1 MTFKSNNNSG
11 SLNHTE
17 TDIAMMRRALA
28 LAWQGRYST
37 SPNPRVG
44 CVIAQGNQI
53 VGEGFHQKQ
62 GEPHAEVFALQAAR
76 DNARGATAYV
86 TLEPCAHYGKTP
98 PCAEALVRAGVA
110 RVVAAL
116 QDPNPQVAGKGLAIL
131 QAANIQTTCGILAE
145 EARAQN
151 RGFLSRFER
160 NRPFIRLKC
169 AISLDGKTALNNGI
183 SQWITGSAA
192 RQDVQ
197 EWRAQSCA
205 ILTGIGTVLADN
217 PRLNVRDIPTF
228 RQPIRIVLD
237 TRLQTPLNAHLISDS
252 ASPTRLV
259 TQSQDQERIRAYEQY
274 AHVEVWQ
281 MPPTADG
288 RIDICALLPLLAQ
301 KGIGELW
308 IEGGS
313 VLNGSFLQGNWV
325 DELLIYQAPMIL
337 GDQAQSAFRLPEITT
352 LTEAHRWQRVECT
365 HIGEDIRM
373 ILRKK

>member
-1 MTFKSNNNSG
+1 
-11 SLNHTE
+11 
-17 TDIAMMRRALA
+17 MMRRALA
-28 LAWQGRYST
+28 LAWQGRYGT

-44 CVIAQGNQI
+44 CVIAQKNQI

-62 GEPHAEVFALQAAR
+62 GEPHAEVFALQAAQ

-98 PCAEALVRAGVA
+98 PCAEALVRSGVA
-110 RVVAAL
+110 RVVVAL

-131 QAANIQTTCGILAE
+131 QAANIQTACGILAE

-160 NRPFIRLKC
+160 NRPYVRLKC

-183 SQWITGSAA
+183 SQWITGALA

-217 PRLNVRDIPTF
+217 PRLNVRDIDTF
-228 RQPIRIVLD
+228 RQPVRIVLD
-237 TRLQTPLNAHLISDS
+237 ARLQTPLSAHLITDS

-259 TQSQDQERIRAYEQY
+259 TQSQDKERIRAYEQY

-281 MPPTADG
+281 MPPTKDG
-288 RIDICALLPLLAQ
+288 RIDIGVLLPLLAQ

-308 IEGGS
+308 VEGGA
-313 VLNGSFLQGNWV
+313 VLNGSFLQENWV
-325 DELLIYQAPMIL
+325 DELIIYQAPMIL

-352 LTEAHRWQRVECT
+352 LTEAHRWKMLEYAS
-365 HIGEDIRM
+365 IGEDIRM
-373 ILRKK
+373 IFRKK